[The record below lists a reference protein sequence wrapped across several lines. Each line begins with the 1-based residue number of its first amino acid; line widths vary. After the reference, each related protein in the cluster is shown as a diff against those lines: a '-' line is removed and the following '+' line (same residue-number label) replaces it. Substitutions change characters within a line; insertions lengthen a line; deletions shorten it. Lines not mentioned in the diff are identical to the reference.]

1 MSDSVTA
8 TENRPADDR
17 TALEEFGGSLDELN
31 TPIHQGPEHPASS
44 RRSRFT
50 PTSLETLVEHAVSAY
65 LTSIVDDPSVNLRT
79 VRDALIR
86 RINAEFD
93 LENLGRRD
101 SGAVHPKIAKIQV
114 LDEHTIAT
122 VLLARHQIV
131 AVDLAEGEAE
141 DLTELA
147 IYVDSGEETGTYSTS
162 KTRIK
167 GLASELRPSMS
178 ARAIE
183 SVYARLKIHAP
194 VRFRTVEPHLIPVAN
209 GIFDHSR
216 QVLRDFSP
224 DWVFLSKMP
233 IDYDPNATNDIIT
246 MPDGAEWDV
255 ESWIKSL
262 SDDDGVPELLWEIIS
277 AAVRSHAPW
286 GKAIWFVSTRGN
298 NGKGTL
304 IQMLRNLIGTKAC
317 SSIPFADFGQPF
329 LLEPLLY
336 SRVNL
341 VDENDVGKLAER
353 LAAWK
358 AFITGDAITLDRK
371 HKTPVKIRW
380 HGLDIQCQNS
390 TLQKTKDRS
399 GSYYRRLLM
408 VPFHKWFGDG
418 ERVYIK
424 HDYLARPEVL
434 RYILKRALEMTHTT
448 LSNPEACQ
456 RALDDYQGDNN
467 FLLSF
472 WQEFNEEFV
481 WDLLPYRFLH
491 SLYCEWFRRVNPSG
505 RPESQTALTAFL
517 TAHLAESAEWEANRT
532 ATRPG
537 NAMALPEP
545 LIAQYGLTEWMNSN
559 YTGTDPAKR
568 CTVSPLK
575 VNYKGLVR
583 RKRHGTTGTS
593 SVIPSNN
600 GS

>member
-1 MSDSVTA
+1 MTA

-17 TALEEFGGSLDELN
+17 TALEEFGGSHDELN
-31 TPIHQGPEHPASS
+31 TPTHQDSDRAVPSNHT
-44 RRSRFT
+44 RFA
-50 PTSLETLVEHAVSAY
+50 PTSLETLVEYAVSAY
-65 LTSIVDDPSVNLRT
+65 LTSIVDDPSVTLRT

-101 SGAVHPKIAKIQV
+101 SGSVHPKIAKIQV
-114 LDEHTIAT
+114 LDEYTIVM
-122 VLLARHQIV
+122 VLLARHRIV

-147 IYVDSGEETGTYSTS
+147 VYVDSGDEAGTYSTS

-183 SVYARLKIHAP
+183 SVYARLRVHAP
-194 VRFRTVEPHLIPVAN
+194 VVFRTVEPHLIPVAN

-233 IDYDPNATNDIIT
+233 IDYDPNATNEIIT

-255 ESWIKSL
+255 ESWVKSL
-262 SDDDGVPELLWEIIS
+262 SDDEGVPELLWEIIS

-399 GSYYRRLLM
+399 GSYYRRLLI
-408 VPFHKWFGDG
+408 VPFQKWFGDG

-448 LSNPEACQ
+448 LSNPEVCR
-456 RALDDYQGDNN
+456 RALEEYQGDNN
-467 FLLSF
+467 FLLTF
-472 WQEFNEEFV
+472 WQEFNKEFV

-491 SLYCEWFRRVNPSG
+491 SLYCEWLRRVNPSG
-505 RPESQTALTAFL
+505 RPESQTTLTAFL
-517 TAHLAESAEWEANRT
+517 TAHLSGSDEWDVKRT
-532 ATRPG
+532 DTRPG
-537 NAMALPEP
+537 NKMSTPEP
-545 LIAQYGLTEWMNSN
+545 LIAQYGLTDWMNST

-568 CTVSPLK
+568 CMVHPLK
-575 VNYKGLVR
+575 DNYKGLVR
-583 RKRHGTTGTS
+583 RKRNGSAAAVSVTS
-593 SVIPSNN
+593 SNN